1 MKLSELKKG
10 DRATIVKLDT
20 NESLKTRLISFG
32 VARGSELSIEA
43 CSLGKQTIE
52 ILVDGTL
59 IGLRANEAANI
70 VVEKIEVED

>member
-1 MKLSELKKG
+1 MKLSELRKG
-10 DRATIVKLDT
+10 DRAVIVKMNT
-20 NESLKTRLISFG
+20 NEVLKIRLVSFG

-59 IGLRANEAANI
+59 IGLRVDEASN
-70 VVEKIEVED
+70 IEVEKLEEEK

>member
-10 DRATIVKLDT
+10 DSATIVKLDT

-59 IGLRANEAANI
+59 IGLRADEAANI
-70 VVEKIEVED
+70 IVEKIEVED